1 MTQQVWELWPAD
13 TSIRRHFENIN
24 ELDSVSFDRSSS
36 PLWWSRYQAECVWYE
51 DDDKQKESGKSEH
64 LLLKWTK
71 SRRSLSRV
79 HKLESN
85 CNSIKWA
92 MATEDVNEGGSYD
105 LVPRTFP
112 KEICYI
118 DAQINSLFD
127 VHLHPGLI
135 SINLHCNNI
144 SEIEN
149 LDGLKNLKHLDL
161 SSNRIKR
168 IQGLNGLKSLVT
180 LNLSCNELL
189 IVEGLENLRYWSVC
203 LSWCSGTL
211 LYWHPYV
218 INSFFCP
225 DGNKLIYFSLQW
237 TYLKRIPG

>member
-1 MTQQVWELWPAD
+1 
-13 TSIRRHFENIN
+13 
-24 ELDSVSFDRSSS
+24 
-36 PLWWSRYQAECVWYE
+36 
-51 DDDKQKESGKSEH
+51 
-64 LLLKWTK
+64 
-71 SRRSLSRV
+71 
-79 HKLESN
+79 
-85 CNSIKWA
+85 

-161 SSNRIKR
+161 SSNHIKR
-168 IQGLNGLKSLVT
+168 IQGLNGLNSLVT

-189 IVEGLENLRYWSVC
+189 IVEGLENLRY
-203 LSWCSGTL
+203 
-211 LYWHPYV
+211 
-218 INSFFCP
+218 
-225 DGNKLIYFSLQW
+225 
-237 TYLKRIPG
+237 